1 MKTREGRRA
10 GLAGAHGSGLLLLVL
25 ALAGCG
31 SDSGTDPGPIATPS
45 PPFTGPVTG
54 DYDLVITPAAAC
66 GFPGGPYSVFVQ
78 AQQVGTSARP
88 ELRAT
93 LPGGNSL
100 LAMEM
105 VFTSPGVLRG
115 SISTQQAIVIS
126 DTFSL
131 FLRNVA
137 TGTVS
142 AASVGRGEVRDATMN
157 GDVQVFQNDADL
169 GTCTSAS
176 HHWSLRPR

>member
-1 MKTREGRRA
+1 MKGHEAGRA
-10 GLAGAHGSGLLLLVL
+10 ALGKGGLLLVL
-25 ALAGCG
+25 VLGGCG
-31 SDSGTDPGPIATPS
+31 SDPGTSPGPLATPS

-66 GFPGGPYSVFVQ
+66 GFPAGPYSAFVQ
-78 AQQVGTSARP
+78 AQQLGTAARP

-93 LPGGNSL
+93 LPEGNSL
-100 LAMEM
+100 LEMEM

-115 SISTQQAIVIS
+115 SISTQQEITI
-126 DTFSL
+126 DNGFTL

-142 AASVGRGEVRDATMN
+142 AASGGRAEVRDATMN
-157 GDVQVFQNDADL
+157 GEVQLSRDDADL
-169 GTCTSAS
+169 GTCASAS
-176 HHWSLRPR
+176 HHWALRPR

>member
-1 MKTREGRRA
+1 MKH
-10 GLAGAHGSGLLLLVL
+10 LVLLVVL

-31 SDSGTDPGPIATPS
+31 SDSGTSPGPLATPS

-66 GFPGGPYSVFVQ
+66 GFPAGSYSAFVQ
-78 AQQVGTSARP
+78 AQQVGTTARP

-105 VFTSPGVLRG
+105 LFTSPGVLRG
-115 SISTQQAIVIS
+115 SISTQQPITS
-126 DTFSL
+126 GNGFTL
-131 FLRNVA
+131 FLRDVG

-142 AASVGRGEVRDATMN
+142 AASRGRGEVRDATMS
-157 GDVQVFQNDADL
+157 GDVRLAQDDADL
-169 GTCTSAS
+169 GTCTSPN
-176 HHWSLRPR
+176 HRWSLRPR

>member
-1 MKTREGRRA
+1 MKTRGA
-10 GLAGAHGSGLLLLVL
+10 GLVLFVL

-31 SDSGTDPGPIATPS
+31 GSDSGTSPGPIATPS

-66 GFPGGPYSVFVQ
+66 GFPAGPYSAFVQ
-78 AQQVGTSARP
+78 AQQVGTTARP

-100 LAMEM
+100 LVMEM
-105 VFTSPGVLRG
+105 LFTSPGVLRG
-115 SISTQQAIVIS
+115 SISTQQPITIANGF
-126 DTFSL
+126 TL
-131 FLRNVA
+131 FLRDVG
-137 TGTVS
+137 TGMVS

-157 GDVQVFQNDADL
+157 GDVQLAQNNSDL
-169 GTCTSAS
+169 GTCTSPN
-176 HHWSLRPR
+176 HRWSLRAR

>member
-1 MKTREGRRA
+1 MKGEGAGRA
-10 GLAGAHGSGLLLLVL
+10 WLGRGGLLLVL

-31 SDSGTDPGPIATPS
+31 SDPGTSPGPIATPS

-66 GFPGGPYSVFVQ
+66 GFPAGPYSAFVQ
-78 AQQVGTSARP
+78 AQQVGTTARP

-100 LAMEM
+100 LVMEM
-105 VFTSPGVLRG
+105 LFTSPGVLRG
-115 SISTQQAIVIS
+115 SISTQQEIS
-126 DTFSL
+126 IGNGFTM
-131 FLRNVA
+131 FLRNVG

-142 AASVGRGEVRDATMN
+142 AAAAGGRGEVRDATMN
-157 GDVQVFQNDADL
+157 GEVQIAQGDVDL
-169 GTCTSAS
+169 GTCASAT
-176 HHWSLRPR
+176 HHWALRPR